1 MTQMP
6 PFPES
11 LDLIAERSAALRAA
25 IACAGDLES
34 RVPGCPDWSLRD
46 LVAHLGRVQ
55 RFWAAAVAAG
65 PADGPPP
72 GSAVVDPQP
81 VGDLT
86 AWSAESTRLLLESLR
101 AVGPDRDCWT
111 WWGASDAPMT
121 SGAVARHQV
130 QEAAV
135 HAYDAQE
142 TVGKPEQIPAG
153 VAIDII
159 DELLVV
165 TLGSLGGWPH
175 RSARLALSA
184 TEGPTWTLD
193 LTPGG
198 VRPGPAAGDEPVA
211 TMRGSAADLVLAL
224 YTRIPLDRIEIDG
237 DREAVE
243 RFQAWTDTR

>member
-1 MTQMP
+1 MTQL

-11 LDLIAERSAALRAA
+11 LDLIAERSAALRSAVAA
-25 IACAGDLES
+25 ACDLEL

-46 LVAHLGRVQ
+46 LVVHLGRVQ
-55 RFWAAAVAAG
+55 RFWAAVVAAG

-72 GSAVVDPQP
+72 ASAVIEPEP
-81 VGDLT
+81 HGDLS

-101 AVGPDRDCWT
+101 AAGPDRDCWT
-111 WWGASDAPMT
+111 WWGASEAPMT

-142 TVGKPEQIPAG
+142 TIGKPEPIPAG
-153 VAIDII
+153 VAADIV

-165 TLGSLGGWPH
+165 TLGSLGAWPH
-175 RSARLALSA
+175 RSVRIALSA
-184 TEGPTWTLD
+184 LDGPTWTVD

-198 VRPGPAAGDEPVA
+198 ARPGPAAGDEPLA
-211 TMRGSAADLVLAL
+211 TMRASAGDLVLAL
-224 YTRIPLDRIEIDG
+224 YTRIPLDRIEIVG
-237 DREAVE
+237 DREVIE